1 MLVAFSTAAPA
12 AGPSLRI
19 VESHGVRRWSYC
31 MIGAEAADVGA
42 SELVMRATLE
52 ADIGA
57 AAAGCTLIQLGTPT
71 AAIEEAFNRTMRDA
85 DLVRAM
91 KLPGAVSARRY
102 SLKPM
107 VGRCTWESLTVYG
120 FEGGDPQA
128 LTQALTDAAD
138 VWEGDPSCIVM
149 RVEPARQGVEQA

>member
-1 MLVAFSTAAPA
+1 VLVAFSTAA

-19 VESHGVRRWSYC
+19 VESHGVQRWSHVLF
-31 MIGAEAADVGA
+31 GDEVGDA
-42 SELVMRATLE
+42 ELVMRATLE

-57 AAAGCTLIQLGTPT
+57 APGTCTLIQLGTPS

-85 DLVRAM
+85 DLAKAM
-91 KLPGAVSARRY
+91 RLPGALSARRY
-102 SLKPM
+102 RLEPK

-120 FEGGDPQA
+120 FEGSDPAA
-128 LTQALTDAAD
+128 LTQALVDCAD

-149 RVEPARQGVEQA
+149 RVEQGEEAR